1 MNLKKIRQT
10 AASTLSIPSTNC
22 EVLFS
27 YQTPVALHDIGG
39 DTFYRHDNFYSVTTS
54 KHVNA
59 FCGGNTFKVETKD
72 WGELLNKFASIS

>member
-1 MNLKKIRQT
+1 MQLNQIRKT

-27 YQTPVALHDIGG
+27 YSTPVALRDGS
-39 DTFYRHDNFYSVTTS
+39 TYYRHDNFYSVTTS

-59 FCGGNTFKVETKD
+59 FCGNNTFKVKTKD
-72 WGELLNKFASIS
+72 WKELLNKFAPNL

>member
-27 YQTPVALHDIGG
+27 YQTPVAFHDIGG
-39 DTFYRHDNFYSVTTS
+39 DTYYRHDNFYSVTTS

-72 WGELLNKFASIS
+72 WAELLNKFAPSL

>member
-1 MNLKKIRQT
+1 MQLKKIRQT

-27 YQTPVALHDIGG
+27 YSTPVALRDVGG
-39 DTFYRHDNFYSVTTS
+39 DTYYRHDNFYSVTTS

-59 FCGGNTFKVETKD
+59 FCGSNTFKVETKD
-72 WGELLNKFASIS
+72 WKELLTKFAPSL